1 MGTGVTGMRQDLD
14 DFLHYLVV
22 EKGLAINT
30 IHAYRRD
37 LGRLIIFLEEE
48 GCPSLAAV
56 TREHILAFLLVL
68 RKEKKASST
77 INRHLSAIRAFFRFL
92 VQEGR
97 CPTDPTAHIETP
109 KTEKKLP
116 HVLSVAEVEKLLNAP
131 KPTTPLGQRDQA
143 MLEMLYATG
152 VRVSELVTLKLDDV
166 HLDLGFVKCMGKG
179 SKERI
184 IPLGQMAIEA
194 IRLYVN
200 NGRRIL
206 NKTKREDTLFL
217 NHHGRPLSRQG
228 FWKII
233 KQYAAQAGIKKRI
246 TPHTLRHSFATHL
259 LENGADLRAVQEMLG
274 HADISTTQIYT
285 HVSKVR
291 LRDVYAQAHPRA

>member
-1 MGTGVTGMRQDLD
+1 MRQALAE
-14 DFLHYLVV
+14 FLNYLVV
-22 EKGLAINT
+22 EKGLAANT
-30 IHAYRRD
+30 VSAYRRD
-37 LGRLIIFLEEE
+37 LEGFLTFLEKE
-48 GCPSLAAV
+48 GFLSLASV
-56 TREHILAFLLVL
+56 TREHILAFLLSL
-68 RKEKKASST
+68 RKENKASAT

-92 VQEGR
+92 VQEGY
-97 CPTDPTAHIETP
+97 CPTDPTVHIETP
-109 KTEKKLP
+109 KMEKKLP
-116 HVLSVAEVEKLLNAP
+116 QVLSVAEVEKLLNAP
-131 KPTTPLGQRDQA
+131 KPTTPFGQRDQA
-143 MLEMLYATG
+143 MLELLYATG
-152 VRVSELVTLKLDDV
+152 LRVSELVNLKLDDI
-166 HLDLGFVKCMGKG
+166 HLDLGFVKCLGKG
-179 SKERI
+179 SKERV

-206 NKTKREDTLFL
+206 DKTKREETLFL